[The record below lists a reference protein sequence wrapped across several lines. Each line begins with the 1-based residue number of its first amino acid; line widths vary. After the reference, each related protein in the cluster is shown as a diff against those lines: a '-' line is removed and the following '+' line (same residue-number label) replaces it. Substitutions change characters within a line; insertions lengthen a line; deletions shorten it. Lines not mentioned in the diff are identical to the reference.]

1 MNCIRRISALAGALL
16 LAAATTAQSAFPE
29 KTVRLVVPFPP
40 GGTTDVVARK
50 LAAKM
55 ADVLRQPVIIEN
67 KGGAGATIGTELVA
81 KAPAD
86 GYTLLMA
93 TNSHTVNPYIYTK
106 LSFNTAKDFAPVA
119 LVADS
124 PSVLCVHP
132 SNPAATMKAF
142 VDAAKTANPPFTF
155 GTAGAG
161 TYPHLT
167 TELFM
172 ERTGIKMTHI
182 PYKGAGPALTDLLGG
197 VYTTKWEGIATA
209 LPHLKAGK
217 LKPLAV
223 SSLERLPQLPDV
235 PTVAELGYPGFE
247 TNFWMALLAPAGT
260 PKEALGTLE
269 RAVLAA
275 LKDKELSEGLAAIGV
290 RIIGKPGSAADEL
303 IRREMAQW
311 PDIVKRVGISAN

>member
-1 MNCIRRISALAGALL
+1 MNRSARIRALAGAVL
-16 LAAATTAQSAFPE
+16 LAAASAAQAAFPD
-29 KTVRLVVPFPP
+29 KTIRLVVPFPP

-55 ADVLRQPVIIEN
+55 SDVLRQPVIVEN
-67 KGGAGATIGTELVA
+67 KGGAGASIGTELVA
-81 KAPAD
+81 KSPAD

-93 TNSHTVNPYIYTK
+93 TNSHTVNPFIYSK

-119 LVADS
+119 LVGDS

-132 SNPAATMKAF
+132 SNPSNNMKDF
-142 VDAAKTANPPFTF
+142 VDAAKKANPPFTF

-182 PYKGAGPALTDLLGG
+182 PYKGSGPAITDLVGG

-209 LPHLKAGK
+209 LPLVKGGK
-217 LKPLAV
+217 LKALAV
-223 SSLERLPQLPDV
+223 SSLERMPQLPDV

-247 TNFWMALLAPAGT
+247 TNFWMAILAPAGT
-260 PKEALGTLE
+260 PKEALATLE
-269 RAVLAA
+269 RGILAA
-275 LKDKELSEGLAAIGV
+275 LKDKDMAEQLPAIGV
-290 RIIGKPGSAADEL
+290 RIIGKPGAAADEL
-303 IRREMAQW
+303 IRRELGQW
-311 PDIVKRVGISAN
+311 PDIVKRVGITAN